1 MLSEDEFQLSNEKIA
16 LVYEMEETEQSAQ
29 GDKQTILH
37 LMNRGTPQIYKGFLA
52 TKQNQILLNLIRE
65 LQQYMLSINS
75 GKTDVSMINSD

>member
-1 MLSEDEFQLSNEKIA
+1 
-16 LVYEMEETEQSAQ
+16 MEETEQSAQ

-37 LMNRGTPQIYKGFLA
+37 LMNQGTPQIYKGFLA
-52 TKQNQILLNLIRE
+52 TKQSQILLNLIRE